1 MRRVVAYCKRH
12 LAQEE
17 KGNDGK
23 DDEELRETKSYRSL
37 KNWCVGLPLP
47 FHLSGT
53 FSDLSITPSFLQGPR
68 CYQEAQRSVVL
79 ILVYGPGQAQGA
91 ALKVQGSVQE
101 GRRRRGGESGEG
113 E

>member
-37 KNWCVGLPLP
+37 KNWCVGLPVP

-53 FSDLSITPSFLQGPR
+53 FS
-68 CYQEAQRSVVL
+68 E
-79 ILVYGPGQAQGA
+79 
-91 ALKVQGSVQE
+91 
-101 GRRRRGGESGEG
+101 
-113 E
+113 